1 MSHVDNNEDV
11 ECLAQV
17 AEPQEVL

>member
-17 AEPQEVL
+17 AEPQEVR